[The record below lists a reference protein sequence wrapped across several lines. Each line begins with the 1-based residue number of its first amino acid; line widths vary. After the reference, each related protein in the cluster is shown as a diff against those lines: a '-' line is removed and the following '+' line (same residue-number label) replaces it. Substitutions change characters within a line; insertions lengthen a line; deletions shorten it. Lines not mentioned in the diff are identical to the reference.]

1 MNFDKLLERIQ
12 NRLCRLGMIK
22 AATWDFALRQKEPM
36 LYAGEIRSD
45 LPQYKS
51 HFGITPFV
59 SSPRNIRHDLRNPF
73 PIKNDSVSRFQS
85 EDVFEHIPYADLPP
99 VIEEIYRVLKPSSL
113 FRLNLP
119 DYRCPVML
127 DRSVKDSDG
136 KPIFDPEGGGDF
148 KDGKVVNGGHVWF
161 PTLEI
166 IKPLLEQSSFGRRG
180 RISYLH
186 FTDADGKSVL
196 NPIDYS
202 LGHIMRT
209 PDHDDRARPG
219 SHAMSI
225 VVDAWK
231 A

>member
-12 NRLCRLGMIK
+12 DRLCSLGVVK
-22 AATWDFALRQKEPM
+22 AATWDSALRQKDVK

-59 SSPRNIRHDLRNPF
+59 SSPRNIRHDLRTPL
-73 PIKNDSVSRFQS
+73 PIKNESVSVFQS
-85 EDVFEHIPYADLPP
+85 EDVFEHIPYSDLAA
-99 VIEEIYRVLKPSSL
+99 VVEEIYRVLKPGGL
-113 FRLNLP
+113 FRLSVP
-119 DYRCPVML
+119 DYRCPIML
-127 DRSVKDSDG
+127 ERSVKDSEG
-136 KPIFDPEGGGDF
+136 KPVFDPGGGGGF
-148 KDGKVVNGGHVWF
+148 KDGKVINGGHVWF
-161 PTLEI
+161 PTIET
-166 IKPLLEQSSFGRRG
+166 IKPLLEQSSFGKRG

-186 FTDADGKSVL
+186 FTGADGKSVL

-209 PDHDDRARPG
+209 PDHDDRAKPG
-219 SHAMSI
+219 GHAMSI